1 MKIKKKLIVNQNKL
15 LTIRLIKNKFFKNKK
30 NKSFYQIKLGLKK
43 KLKIIF
49 QFFSL
54 NKKMLFL
61 NLNLR
66 LNFFFLNW
74 VKNTKH
80 LYLTENYWFKG
91 ILTNSNML
99 FKHLILSKY
108 LSLIIKFLFNLIKI
122 NLILV
127 FQTSMNNSEYKQFKV
142 PVLSFNYFNKHSC
155 DYFLKISF
163 KFLKNSS
170 LLYFFLNILKIKIQ
184 RTFKKK
190 NEKFKY

>member
-1 MKIKKKLIVNQNKL
+1 MKIKKNIIVNQNKL
-15 LTIRLIKNKFFKNKK
+15 LTVRLIKNKFFKNKK
-30 NKSFYQIKLGLKK
+30 NKLFNQIKLELKK
-43 KLKIIF
+43 NLKIIF
-49 QFFSL
+49 QFFSF
-54 NKKMLFL
+54 NKKILFL

-74 VKNTKH
+74 VKDTKH

-91 ILTNSNML
+91 ILTNFNMM
-99 FKHLILSKY
+99 FKYLILSKY

-122 NLILV
+122 NLILI
-127 FQTSMNNSEYKQFKV
+127 FQTSVNNSEYRGLKV

-163 KFLKNSS
+163 KFLTNAS

-184 RTFKKK
+184 RTF
-190 NEKFKY
+190 

>member
-1 MKIKKKLIVNQNKL
+1 MKIKKKLIVNKNKL
-15 LTIRLIKNKFFKNKK
+15 LSIKLIKNKFFKNK
-30 NKSFYQIKLGLKK
+30 NYKSFNQIKVELKK
-43 KLKIIF
+43 NLKIIF
-49 QFFSL
+49 QFFL
-54 NKKMLFL
+54 FNKKILFL

-74 VKNTKH
+74 IKNTKH

-91 ILTNSNML
+91 ILTNYNML

-108 LSLIIKFLFNLIKI
+108 LNLIIQFLFNLIKT

-127 FQTSMNNSEYKQFKV
+127 FQTSMNNSEYKQLKV

-163 KFLKNSS
+163 KFLKNMA

-184 RTFKKK
+184 RTF
-190 NEKFKY
+190 